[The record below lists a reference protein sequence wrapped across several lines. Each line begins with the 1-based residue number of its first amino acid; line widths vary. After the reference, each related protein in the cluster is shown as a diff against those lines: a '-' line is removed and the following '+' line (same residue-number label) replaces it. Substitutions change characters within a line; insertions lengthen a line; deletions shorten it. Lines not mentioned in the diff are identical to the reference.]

1 MVWPKSKKKI
11 FKKYLRKFQSG
22 MCLKVTKTGDRT
34 ERNRRP
40 CGGDLCH
47 GLQGSRHKKVLG
59 KSVPGR
65 RNSKH
70 KAPRRGRA
78 ELVRGGAARISVDG
92 AE

>member
-1 MVWPKSKKKI
+1 MACV
-11 FKKYLRKFQSG
+11 
-22 MCLKVTKTGDRT
+22 LKLLKQEMGQRGIGGLG
-34 ERNRRP
+34 R
-40 CGGDLCH
+40 GDLCY

-70 KAPRRGRA
+70 KAPRQSRA
-78 ELVRGGAARISVDG
+78 ELVRGEAVRISVDG

>member
-1 MVWPKSKKKI
+1 MA
-11 FKKYLRKFQSG
+11 
-22 MCLKVTKTGDRT
+22 CALKLLKQETG
-34 ERNRRP
+34 RR
-40 CGGDLCH
+40 GIGGLGRGDLCH

-70 KAPRRGRA
+70 KAPRWSRA
-78 ELVRGGAARISVDG
+78 ELVRGGAVRISVDR